1 MKFQGKCI
9 HFVTLLTWCHAA
21 DIAYTYSSDANL
33 VPTKKSEVHGSNTG
47 DIKMFDSGMYNMAV
61 GDVATS
67 KVNVYH
73 EEYFFV
79 EGGSS
84 TTVWSETA
92 VLVAVEGAPGSGAVS
107 NGLGYAVDAYDD
119 ILMATAPTG
128 NSNYGGV
135 FVYHDNINDQWS
147 QLQNLQPLQKR
158 TLNGNFGYDVAL
170 NNNGSFAIVGEPDNS
185 YIATSAGAAYIYAS
199 ANGNQRNF
207 WTQLQELY
215 PENAAASS
223 YFGAQVEMYGKYA
236 AVTSPSTCQIYL
248 YEEESPPPKPCPKD
262 SPKRSQSVLHRGLY
276 ENSLSISSVKPRI
289 SGDRF
294 LHWSL
299 KQKLHAAGC
308 SAGKDN
314 LELAF
319 DEGRLVVTDK
329 SYSTNQG
336 RVYFFEIVYRSLAS
350 CLASLPTGSST
361 GYTTCG
367 PYDCRAEE
375 FSLRTTLTGSSGQY
389 LGSAVDINGD
399 VVVVSSE
406 DSGGTMYVYQ
416 RIDAVTWNLVQT
428 IANPSNPSVTKF
440 GVYSVGISGN
450 NEIMAAA
457 LTGAG
462 ATGTTNFYTYNMD
475 SGWKCIVISMF
486 DLFGDG
492 WSGAQL
498 RITSSTGKVYNY
510 FPRNSYRRDQYE
522 NPTYVRFCPD
532 SWELNSFETYIDIE
546 IPHALDFPYHWEMK
560 WKIYFENVQRWLI
573 TGNHATK
580 ARVRFVKSLQT
591 VEYFSVKHPYNDT
604 RKCDDNCQT
613 WDSTD
618 APSKSPPTKSKA
630 VHNIRDGSVREPS
643 DYTDLTVEDWTTQD
657 EGDAFGTSNSHSIDT
672 SGSTP
677 SLASAPAPKRQ
688 LSHLRTAT
696 PSISPAP
703 TFSQSDL
710 THAYPWITLQDSGST
725 GWFQGEDTGTQWFL
739 SSGDGMKLLGTGT
752 LCSST
757 DKVCK
762 LPLPDGFYPSNENY
776 VLRVTGDLDSRSGS
790 FSYFF
795 CGKTGAAPS
804 HMDFTID
811 IYSQYLDGKCIGN
824 NYFTLSQ
831 YVSSL
836 LDLDIVLKGVL
847 SLNGFTGLSD
857 LTDIDYNILADALRS
872 TIKGDSSVDVKFST
886 YDYYNVK
893 KLGFEMLVPTSIYN
907 LDPREHKSGNVTFA
921 LAQRYLQ
928 QASSLH
934 TIGGLIANGATTAAL
949 TGATSSFTTLM
960 TVEVSEISY
969 ESFITKQYTSME
981 ERESNV
987 VHPGNSGSHSGDDEY
1002 SGDPVSF
1009 MTDGKEESPTL
1020 SKSLLSYANIK
1031 MGAVAFFALSVMVYL
1046 VSRHRAGAA
1055 ALGEESASSLLD
1067 VSTTRLLK
1075 EQKDPSVR
1083 KKKNKKTRRR
1093 LDNETDDLLS
1103 DVEVGVE
1110 CNDYIDHDS
1119 INSAHHDRMRDR
1131 EHETRRHKK
1140 QQKLKTDVKKGES
1153 KKKKKT
1159 RNVSY

>member
-1 MKFQGKCI
+1 MNYQGKCI
-9 HFVTLLTWCHAA
+9 HFVALLTCCHAA
-21 DIAYTYSSDANL
+21 DIAYTYTSDANL
-33 VPTKKSEVHGSNTG
+33 VPTKKSEIHGSNTG

-61 GDVATS
+61 GDVASS

-79 EGGSS
+79 EGGVS
-84 TTVWSETA
+84 TTVWSEAA

-170 NNNGSFAIVGEPDNS
+170 NNNGSYAIVGEPDNS

-199 ANGNQRNF
+199 ANGNRRNF

-215 PENAAASS
+215 PEHAAASS

-248 YEEESPPPKPCPKD
+248 YEEESPPPKPCPD
-262 SPKRSQSVLHRGLY
+262 SPKRSRSVLHRDLY
-276 ENSLSISSVKPRI
+276 ENSLSIASVKPRI

-308 SAGKDN
+308 SGGKDN
-314 LELAF
+314 MELAF

-329 SYSTNQG
+329 AYSTNQG
-336 RVYFFEIVYRSLAS
+336 KVFFYEIVYRSLAS
-350 CLASLPTGSST
+350 CLASLPSGSSS
-361 GYTTCG
+361 GYTSCG
-367 PYDCRAEE
+367 QNDCRSEE

-399 VVVVSSE
+399 VVIVSSQ
-406 DSGGTMYVYQ
+406 DSGGTMYIYQ
-416 RIDAVTWNLVQT
+416 RSDAVTWNLVQT
-428 IANPSNPSVTKF
+428 IPNPSNPSVTKF

-475 SGWKCIVISMF
+475 SSWKCIVISMI

-498 RITSSTGKVYNY
+498 KVTSSTGKVYNY
-510 FPRNSYRRDQYE
+510 FPRNAYRRDQYE

-546 IPHALDFPYHWEMK
+546 IPHGLDFPYHWEIK
-560 WKIYFENVQRWLI
+560 WKVYFENVQRWLI
-573 TGNHATK
+573 VGNHATK
-580 ARVRFVKSLQT
+580 ARVRFLKALQT
-591 VEYFSVKHPYNDT
+591 VEYFSVQHPYNDT

-618 APSKSPPTKSKA
+618 APSKSPPTKTKA
-630 VHNIRDGSVREPS
+630 IHNTRDRSARESS
-643 DYTDLTVEDWTTQD
+643 DYSDLTIEEWNKH
-657 EGDAFGTSNSHSIDT
+657 EEEDAFVASRTNDIDT
-672 SGSTP
+672 SLSSP
-677 SLASAPAPKRQ
+677 SLATVPAPKRQ
-688 LSHLRTAT
+688 LAHLRTAT

-703 TFSQSDL
+703 TFGQTAL
-710 THAYPWITLQDSGST
+710 THAYPWITLQDSGAT
-725 GWFQGEDTGTQWFL
+725 GWFKGEDTGTQWFL

-762 LPLPDGFYPSNENY
+762 LPLPDGLYPSNEDY

-824 NYFTLSQ
+824 NYFTLTQ

-847 SLNGFTGLSD
+847 SLNGFTGLED
-857 LTDIDYNILADALRS
+857 LTDVDYDILADALRS
-872 TIKGDSSVDVKFST
+872 TIKGDNSVDVKFST
-886 YDYYNVK
+886 YDYYEVK
-893 KLGFEMLVPTSIYN
+893 KLGFEMFIPTSIYN
-907 LDPREHKSGNVTFA
+907 LDPRGHRSGNITYA

-928 QASSLH
+928 QASSLR
-934 TIGGLIANGATTAAL
+934 TIGGLIANAATATAL
-949 TGATSSFTTLM
+949 TGTTSSFTTLM

-969 ESFITKQYTSME
+969 ESYFTKQHTTTE
-981 ERESNV
+981 ERESGV
-987 VHPGNSGSHSGDDEY
+987 VHPGNSGNHNDDES

-1046 VSRHRAGAA
+1046 VSKHRASAA
-1055 ALGEESASSLLD
+1055 ALGEESVSSLLD
-1067 VSTTRLLK
+1067 VSTTRLLREKK
-1075 EQKDPSVR
+1075 EPST
-1083 KKKNKKTRRR
+1083 KKKKSKRTKRHA
-1093 LDNETDDLLS
+1093 DNETDDLLS
-1103 DVEVGVE
+1103 YVEAGMDYDDDV
-1110 CNDYIDHDS
+1110 DDDS
-1119 INSAHHDRMRDR
+1119 ARHERMRDPVR
-1131 EHETRRHKK
+1131 ESRREKK
-1140 QQKLKTDVKKGES
+1140 KEKSKTDVKKGES
-1153 KKKKKT
+1153 KKKKKS
-1159 RNVSY
+1159 RIVNH